1 MRASADTRAERSP
14 DMTVGQGTVRATVSD
29 LGGYRDKEFLVKN
42 KFRKRVKNVFTSIGI
57 QVRVECKCVK

>member
-1 MRASADTRAERSP
+1 
-14 DMTVGQGTVRATVSD
+14 MTVGQGTVRATVSD